1 MKMSNYKRSNCM
13 FFGEYS
19 HALDEKG
26 RIRIPSKL
34 KAGLGEYVAT
44 KGVDNCIYIFSKSY
58 FENEFLDSINRI
70 SAYALNGQNA
80 VRAILSS
87 TFEVEEDNQ
96 GRFVI
101 PASLREFAGITKNVV
116 SVGVGKRIEIWDEQT
131 WKNYNNQTSFAD
143 AIKELNNN

>member
-1 MKMSNYKRSNCM
+1 M

-34 KAGLGEYVAT
+34 KIGLGEYVAT

-58 FENEFLDSINRI
+58 FENEFLESINKV
-70 SAYALNGQNA
+70 SAYSLTGQNA

-87 TFEVEEDNQ
+87 TFEIEEDAQ

-131 WKNYNNQTSFAD
+131 WKDYNNQTSFVD
-143 AIKELNNN
+143 AVKELNNNN

>member
-1 MKMSNYKRSNCM
+1 M

>member
-1 MKMSNYKRSNCM
+1 M
-13 FFGEYS
+13 FFGEYC

-34 KAGLGEYVAT
+34 KSGLGEYVAT
-44 KGVDNCIYIFSKSY
+44 KGVNNCIYIFNKSY
-58 FENEFLDSINRI
+58 FETEFLDSINKV
-70 SAYALNGQNA
+70 SAYSLTGQNA

-96 GRFVI
+96 GRFII
-101 PASLREFAGITKNVV
+101 PASLKEFAGITKNVV

-131 WKNYNNQTSFAD
+131 WKDYNSKTSFVD
-143 AIKELNNN
+143 AIKELNGN

>member
-1 MKMSNYKRSNCM
+1 M

-34 KAGLGEYVAT
+34 KVGLGEYVAT

-58 FENEFLDSINRI
+58 FENEFLESINKV
-70 SAYALNGQNA
+70 SAYSLTGQNA

-87 TFEVEEDNQ
+87 TFEIKEDAQ

-101 PASLREFAGITKNVV
+101 PDSLREFAGITKNVV

-131 WKNYNNQTSFAD
+131 WKDYNNQTSFVD
-143 AIKELNNN
+143 AVKELNNNN

>member
-1 MKMSNYKRSNCM
+1 M

-101 PASLREFAGITKNVV
+101 PASLREFAGITKNIV

>member
-1 MKMSNYKRSNCM
+1 M

-34 KAGLGEYVAT
+34 KVGLGEYVAT

-70 SAYALNGQNA
+70 SAYALSGQNA

-131 WKNYNNQTSFAD
+131 WKDYNSQTSFVD

>member
-1 MKMSNYKRSNCM
+1 M

-34 KAGLGEYVAT
+34 KSGLTEYVAT
-44 KGVDNCIYIFSKSY
+44 KGVNNCIYIFNKSY
-58 FENEFLDSINRI
+58 FETEFLESINRI
-70 SAYALNGQNA
+70 SAYSLTGQNA

-87 TFEVEEDNQ
+87 TFEIEEDNQ

-101 PASLREFAGITKNVV
+101 PVSLKEFAGISKNVV
-116 SVGVGKRIEIWDEQT
+116 SVGVGNRIEIWDDKT
-131 WKNYNNQTSFAD
+131 WKEYNSKTSFVD
-143 AIKELNNN
+143 AIKELNGNV

>member
-1 MKMSNYKRSNCM
+1 M
-13 FFGEYS
+13 FFGEYC

-34 KAGLGEYVAT
+34 KSGLGEYVAT
-44 KGVDNCIYIFSKSY
+44 KGVNNCIYIFNKSY
-58 FENEFLDSINRI
+58 FETEFLDSINKV
-70 SAYALNGQNA
+70 SAYSLTGQNA

-96 GRFVI
+96 GRFII
-101 PASLREFAGITKNVV
+101 PASLKEFAGITKNVV

-131 WKNYNNQTSFAD
+131 WKDYNTKTSFVD
-143 AIKELNNN
+143 AIKELNGN

>member
-1 MKMSNYKRSNCM
+1 M

-34 KAGLGEYVAT
+34 KVGLGEYVAT

-58 FENEFLDSINRI
+58 FENEFLESINKV
-70 SAYALNGQNA
+70 SAYSLTGQNA

-87 TFEVEEDNQ
+87 TFEIEEDAQ

-131 WKNYNNQTSFAD
+131 WKDYNNQTSFVD
-143 AIKELNNN
+143 AVKELNNNN